1 MADDKTKNVVK
12 NIRDIIS
19 YTLPTSSTLPVNI
32 AGRMSPTNDTTSSS
46 TDSPSEMKEVPIN
59 DGRLNTPD
67 NEKGMTFYSWKD
79 EMDAHSYSDWAE
91 MSEREVNAQ
100 YKDNIDNWLNDSAF
114 KLLDS
119 HYSAYEWFNQA
130 GVIRIVPM
138 ARVQQF
144 TQSMVAD
151 IADGVED
158 PVTQII
164 PVANVNVIP
173 HHISFDFFDTT
184 EGRFGV
190 SNATEKHMTLECDVY
205 VSELVYFWWQHGSN
219 EGFKGL
225 DDMKQIYTYLDELG
239 EGDDQTK
246 YFDALD
252 KLQDFEMTE
261 DFMRFRSSL
270 FTQFNGWVLKL
281 VGHTFPTFYC
291 VMTDIKYDLSEGETQ
306 AKYHLKFE
314 EAIFTGDYSTSG
326 QKPEAEGDSTGGGLD
341 SATNDSNA
349 IDTGDAGVPVD
360 DMQD

>member
-1 MADDKTKNVVK
+1 MADDKTKNMIKNVK
-12 NIRDIIS
+12 DILTYMPGTSTAMIPINTAGNMMDS
-19 YTLPTSSTLPVNI
+19 YDASVPSNSSEI
-32 AGRMSPTNDTTSSS
+32 
-46 TDSPSEMKEVPIN
+46 EEIPIN

-67 NEKGMTFYSWKD
+67 NEKGMTFDTWQD
-79 EMDAHSYSDWAE
+79 EMDAHSYTDWAE

-100 YKDNIDNWLNDSAF
+100 YKDSIDNWLNDSAF

-130 GVIRIVPM
+130 GVMRIVPM

-190 SNATEKHMTLECDVY
+190 SNATEKHMALECDVY

-225 DDMKQIYTYLDELG
+225 NDMKQVYTYIDELG
-239 EGDDQTK
+239 EGDDQSK

-252 KLQDFEMTE
+252 KLEDFEMTE
-261 DFMRFRSSL
+261 DFMRFRSTL

-326 QKPEAEGDSTGGGLD
+326 QKPEADGDATGGGLD
-341 SATNDSNA
+341 SATNDTNA
-349 IDTGDAGVPVD
+349 IDTGDAGVPLD